1 MLIRVFC
8 LVKVITAHGFT
19 GSTLA
24 PNRDNNGTKQ
34 IKVLLSLYKAINE
47 MNLSAEKLDIIQR
60 ICEIQ
65 DNDLIDLIKN
75 IITVPN
81 VSNADWWD
89 QTTQEEKDSINR
101 GLNDLKQGK
110 VHSHDQIRKKYE
122 KWLKD

>member
-1 MLIRVFC
+1 
-8 LVKVITAHGFT
+8 
-19 GSTLA
+19 
-24 PNRDNNGTKQ
+24 
-34 IKVLLSLYKAINE
+34 

-81 VSNADWWD
+81 VSKSDWWS
-89 QTTQEEKDSINR
+89 QITHEEIESINR
-101 GLNDLKQGK
+101 GLDDLQQGK

>member
-1 MLIRVFC
+1 
-8 LVKVITAHGFT
+8 
-19 GSTLA
+19 
-24 PNRDNNGTKQ
+24 
-34 IKVLLSLYKAINE
+34 

-81 VSNADWWD
+81 VSKSDWWSD
-89 QTTQEEKDSINR
+89 ITQEEMASINR
-101 GLNDLKQGK
+101 GLDDLQQGK
-110 VHSHDQIRKKYE
+110 VQSHDQIRKKYE

>member
-1 MLIRVFC
+1 
-8 LVKVITAHGFT
+8 
-19 GSTLA
+19 
-24 PNRDNNGTKQ
+24 
-34 IKVLLSLYKAINE
+34 

-75 IITVPN
+75 IISGPN
-81 VSNADWWD
+81 GYKSDWWSSIS
-89 QTTQEEKDSINR
+89 QEEMASINR
-101 GLNDLKQGK
+101 GLDDLQQGK